1 MYLLFMSNMENL
13 DFYRKKKKRKKMI
26 INDNAL
32 NIAKIQQYKK
42 VKINCC
48 YCYNKRLPVYL

>member
-32 NIAKIQQYKK
+32 NIAKI
-42 VKINCC
+42 
-48 YCYNKRLPVYL
+48 